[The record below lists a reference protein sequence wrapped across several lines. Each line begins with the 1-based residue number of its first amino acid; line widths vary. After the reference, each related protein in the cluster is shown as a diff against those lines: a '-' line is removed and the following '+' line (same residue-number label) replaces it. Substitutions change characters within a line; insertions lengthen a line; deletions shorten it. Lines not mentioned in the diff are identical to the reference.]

1 MTEAVRAM
9 EIPVADQRSRGFSAF
24 QTRMKV
30 ALWMPHCATRC
41 VSYVWQGSGGW
52 NAIYDSRG
60 CVTSSHGGGA
70 RARRAVASF
79 SGDDSMLVQGAASSA
94 HSKTSARDRLR
105 REVRKTT
112 SKKGSCPVVS

>member
-9 EIPVADQRSRGFSAF
+9 EIPAADQRSRGFSAF
-24 QTRMKV
+24 QTRMKSGALDAALCDKVCVVRV
-30 ALWMPHCATRC
+30 ARI
-41 VSYVWQGSGGW
+41 GGMECDLRLEGLCDVVPW
-52 NAIYDSRG
+52 GD
-60 CVTSSHGGGA
+60 A

-112 SKKGSCPVVS
+112 S